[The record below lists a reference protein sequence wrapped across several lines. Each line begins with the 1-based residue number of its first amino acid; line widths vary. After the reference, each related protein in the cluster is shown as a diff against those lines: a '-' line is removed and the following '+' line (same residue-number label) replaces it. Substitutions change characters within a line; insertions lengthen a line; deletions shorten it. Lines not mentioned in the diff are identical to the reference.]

1 MSIILKKKKKTEH
14 ESTLYV
20 QMSECQHGCLHTRAP
35 VIWIHSVTLAAS
47 GFHTNTQGPI
57 LKHPLKF
64 QTISISFYTVSEELR
79 LSNKERLRLTPSPD
93 PLILCFLHPDTKI
106 IMTFACL

>member
-1 MSIILKKKKKTEH
+1 MQFMCFMFVLHHKIQLRFYEYNIKTKKKTEH

-64 QTISISFYTVSEELR
+64 QTISISFCTVSDRIE
-79 LSNKERLRLTPSPD
+79 
-93 PLILCFLHPDTKI
+93 
-106 IMTFACL
+106 AQ